1 MRVFILAIAVIC
13 ALPATAQ
20 DADELRIAREVL
32 TRLQDQ
38 SFDKKREYC
47 GYIGYD
53 ENGRLK
59 ASDPIA
65 GTLDGCSAA
74 FPRNLAITAS
84 YHTHGDFD
92 QGYFN
97 EVPSTIDM
105 EGDKEF
111 YMNGYV
117 ATPGGRLWYID
128 TRIMVARQL
137 CGISC
142 LPSSNRFEKGAKGEI
157 AQSYTYEEL
166 KEKLGD

>member
-13 ALPATAQ
+13 ALPATVQ

-65 GTLDGCSAA
+65 GTLWVFGC
-74 FPRNLAITAS
+74 
-84 YHTHGDFD
+84 
-92 QGYFN
+92 
-97 EVPSTIDM
+97 VPSQPCDH
-105 EGDKEF
+105 GF
-111 YMNGYV
+111 
-117 ATPGGRLWYID
+117 
-128 TRIMVARQL
+128 
-137 CGISC
+137 
-142 LPSSNRFEKGAKGEI
+142 LPYPWRF
-157 AQSYTYEEL
+157 
-166 KEKLGD
+166 

>member
-74 FPRNLAITAS
+74 FLATLRS
-84 YHTHGDFD
+84 RL
-92 QGYFN
+92 
-97 EVPSTIDM
+97 PTIPM
-105 EGDKEF
+105 AILIK
-111 YMNGYV
+111 
-117 ATPGGRLWYID
+117 
-128 TRIMVARQL
+128 
-137 CGISC
+137 GISTRFPAR
-142 LPSSNRFEKGAKGEI
+142 LIWKATKSSI
-157 AQSYTYEEL
+157 
-166 KEKLGD
+166 